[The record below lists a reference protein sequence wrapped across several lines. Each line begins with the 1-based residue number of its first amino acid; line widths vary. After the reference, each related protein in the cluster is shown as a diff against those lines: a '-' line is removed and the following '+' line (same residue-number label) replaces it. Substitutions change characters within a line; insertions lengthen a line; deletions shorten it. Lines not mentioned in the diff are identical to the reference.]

1 MSLQPRILI
10 VDDEPLIHRVLRA
23 ALEAAGYEPLRA
35 ETGAEGLREMARA
48 APAAVVLDLG
58 RPDMDGKA
66 VLTKARE
73 FYQEPI
79 LVLSARDKETEK
91 IEALDLGAN
100 DYVEKPFGVGE
111 LLARLRASLRQRS
124 NAARPPP
131 PVVRAGEVVIDFP
144 AGWSPG
150 GACRCG
156 FPRANTTCSPSS
168 PRTPA
173 RCCSTRSCSP
183 PSGGRRT
190 CTTPST

>member
-79 LVLSARDKETEK
+79 LVLSARDKR
-91 IEALDLGAN
+91 
-100 DYVEKPFGVGE
+100 P
-111 LLARLRASLRQRS
+111 RRS
-124 NAARPPP
+124 RRSTSAPMITSRS
-131 PVVRAGEVVIDFP
+131 RS
-144 AGWSPG
+144 GW
-150 GACRCG
+150 A
-156 FPRANTTCSPSS
+156 
-168 PRTPA
+168 
-173 RCCSTRSCSP
+173 SCSP
-183 PSGGRRT
+183 GCGPRCASARMRPGLRRRWCGRARW
-190 CTTPST
+190 